1 MTIRSFTLAAF
12 ATVALAACNK
22 PADTPAVIDSA
33 APANATPTIATPTDS
48 TLKAD
53 SLAPKPV
60 LDSSKPATHSAKPV
74 MGGNPA
80 K

>member
-12 ATVALAACNK
+12 ATVALVACNK
-22 PADTPAVIDSA
+22 PADTPAVSDSA

-48 TLKAD
+48 ALKAD
-53 SLAPKPV
+53 SLAPKPPM
-60 LDSSKPATHSAKPV
+60 DSSKPATDTAKPV
-74 MGGNPA
+74 TGGKTA